1 MTKSILLTTLGAILA
16 AGPALAEITISDPY
30 LRRVPPTAPTGAAF
44 MTIENT
50 GEADRLVDVR
60 SDAAKRVELHTHIDL
75 GDGKM
80 QMSHDEDGFEIP
92 EAGMHRLDR
101 GADHV
106 MFMGFG
112 APMAEDGSVT
122 VTLVFEK
129 AGDVT
134 VEIPLQNDRMPM
146 DHGGMSNDGMSHADM
161 PDGNGEMTPS
171 N

>member
-1 MTKSILLTTLGAILA
+1 MTKTFLTTALAAILA
-16 AGPALAEITISDPY
+16 ASPVLAEITVKDPY

-44 MTIENT
+44 MTIENS
-50 GEADRLVDVR
+50 GEADRLIDVR
-60 SDAAKRVELHTHIDL
+60 SDAAERVELHTHIDL

-92 EAGMHRLDR
+92 ANGMHMLDR

-106 MFMGFG
+106 MFLGLG
-112 APMAEDGSVT
+112 APMSEDASVT

-129 AGDVT
+129 VGEIT
-134 VEIPLQNDRMPM
+134 VEVPLDNDRMPM
-146 DHGGMSNDGMSHADM
+146 DHGGHGSMKHG
-161 PDGNGEMTPS
+161 TPT